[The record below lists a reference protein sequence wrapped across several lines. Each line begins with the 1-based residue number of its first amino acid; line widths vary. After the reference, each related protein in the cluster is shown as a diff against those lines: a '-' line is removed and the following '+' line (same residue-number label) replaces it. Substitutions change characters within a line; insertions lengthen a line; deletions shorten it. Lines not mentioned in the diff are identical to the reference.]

1 MAKNFDDLHEI
12 NISKEYTKSYDVRYV
27 AEIRHIGLD
36 TYRILKDKDS
46 WILKKKVEAQFT
58 KWDEQWS
65 KRLDKQEALAAKQ
78 ANQKIA
84 EE

>member
-36 TYRILKDKDS
+36 
-46 WILKKKVEAQFT
+46 
-58 KWDEQWS
+58 
-65 KRLDKQEALAAKQ
+65 
-78 ANQKIA
+78 
-84 EE
+84 